1 MCCYEDCSSIYCAIY
16 FILVLN
22 QLPCGTAMGQT
33 CDQSSVFPECNIDHH
48 SSINKQ
54 MQRTVA
60 KTILSVE
67 QAEGV
72 GARVRRSV
80 GGAQLRSLDPFLL
93 LDEFKVKAPAGFPDH
108 PHRGFETVTYM
119 LKGKFTHQD
128 FCGHKGTIG
137 PGDLQWMTAGKGIV
151 HSEMPAK
158 DNNEE
163 GHGLQLW
170 INLRKSLKMCDPAY
184 QELVAKDIPKPSK
197 DGVTVAVISGES
209 LGVKS
214 KVYTRT
220 PTMYLDV
227 TLKPGAKHEQAVP
240 KGWTGFVYTLSGKV
254 QISGQE
260 VSPHH
265 TAILSDGEFVSLI
278 NTGDE
283 ESHLVVIAGE
293 PLNEPVVQH
302 GPFVMNTQ
310 EEIAQAMSDYSNA
323 QNGFEKAKSWN
334 AS

>member
-1 MCCYEDCSSIYCAIY
+1 MRSFSCYSAFTCVVSL
-16 FILVLN
+16 ILSKLV
-22 QLPCGTAMGQT
+22 CGGIAMDQT
-33 CDQSSVFPECNIDHH
+33 CDSSSVFPECEIYPH
-48 SSINKQ
+48 SSLNK

-67 QAEGV
+67 QSEGV

-151 HSEMPAK
+151 HSEMPAS
-158 DNNEE
+158 DEI

-170 INLRKSLKMCDPAY
+170 INLKKDLKMCDPAY

-227 TLKPGAKHEQAVP
+227 TLAPGAKHEQAIP
-240 KGWTGFVYTLSGKV
+240 KGWTGFVYTLSGNV
-254 QISGQE
+254 QISGEE

-265 TAILSDGEFVSLI
+265 TAVLSDGEFVSLI
-278 NTGDE
+278 NTNSDE
-283 ESHLVVIAGE
+283 CHFVVVAGE
-293 PLNEPVVQH
+293 PLNEPVVQR

-310 EEIAQAMSDYSNA
+310 EEIYQAISDYQNA
-323 QNGFEKAKSWN
+323 KNGFENAKSWH